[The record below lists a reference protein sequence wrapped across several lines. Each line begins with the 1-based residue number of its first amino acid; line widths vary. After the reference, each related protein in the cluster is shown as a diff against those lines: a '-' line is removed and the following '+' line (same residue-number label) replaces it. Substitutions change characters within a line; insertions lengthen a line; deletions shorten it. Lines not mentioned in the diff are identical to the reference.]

1 MGFLRDMLRELSDLK
16 RPRAL
21 RVVPRKQMPTPPPF
35 IAARKKQ
42 LSKKCIFNLVQ
53 RPVLICVNGK
63 SLTVF
68 SGADFLGIYF
78 DL

>member
-1 MGFLRDMLRELSDLK
+1 
-16 RPRAL
+16 
-21 RVVPRKQMPTPPPF
+21 MPTPPPF